1 MSINNW
7 DDIYRLKESPELY
20 KIYRGSN
27 YSTYDQKKIAFRILN
42 ERKFD
47 FENTENQIKEWNRI
61 KKRKIEEERINKPL
75 KTFIDKNHALLFSIF
90 FGIIFLIFL
99 NEFVRLDKNELE
111 FSIYFMTFGPLILVL
126 WGLLT
131 HFLINKKKKN
141 NNT

>member
-99 NEFVRLDKNELE
+99 SEFVRLDKNELE
-111 FSIYFMTFGPLILVL
+111 FNIYFMTFGPLILVL

-131 HFLINKKKKN
+131 HLLINKKKKN